1 MFVDIQLERFPSS
14 LTEAGAVSC
23 ELCVWRVSYDYDVL
37 KFNSSVNKIIANT
50 VHTHT
55 ADTHIHSRHTLEES
69 ELHDKQ
75 LELLWTLL
83 VMDAFS

>member
-14 LTEAGAVSC
+14 LTEADDG
-23 ELCVWRVSYDYDVL
+23 DGDGDGDGDDDDVL

-55 ADTHIHSRHTLEES
+55 QTEQTHTQSKTHSRHT
-69 ELHDKQ
+69 H
-75 LELLWTLL
+75 
-83 VMDAFS
+83 

>member
-1 MFVDIQLERFPSS
+1 MS
-14 LTEAGAVSC
+14 
-23 ELCVWRVSYDYDVL
+23 CVWKVSYDYDVL
-37 KFNSSVNKIIANT
+37 KFNTSVNKIIANT

-55 ADTHIHSRHTLEES
+55 HRAHTHKHSHTLEES
-69 ELHDKQ
+69 EQHDKQ

>member
-14 LTEAGAVSC
+14 LTEADDGDGV
-23 ELCVWRVSYDYDVL
+23 DVL

-55 ADTHIHSRHTLEES
+55 EHTHT
-69 ELHDKQ
+69 
-75 LELLWTLL
+75 T
-83 VMDAFS
+83 DAH

>member
-23 ELCVWRVSYDYDVL
+23 ELCVWRVSYDYGVL

-55 ADTHIHSRHTLEES
+55 ADTHTLTADTHSKSLSCT
-69 ELHDKQ
+69 
-75 LELLWTLL
+75 TNN
-83 VMDAFS
+83 